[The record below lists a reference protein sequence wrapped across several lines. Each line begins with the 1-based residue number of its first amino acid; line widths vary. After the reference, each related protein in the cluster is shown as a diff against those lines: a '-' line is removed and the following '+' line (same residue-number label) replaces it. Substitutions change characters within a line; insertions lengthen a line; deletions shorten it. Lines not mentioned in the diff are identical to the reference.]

1 VNFSGVTKDI
11 RFPELPRRRRV
22 RIGFLACWHFWQ
34 MPGRVNENR
43 KPQARQSYLC
53 WPMDSH
59 NPLVES
65 SSGLNCLEREMPL
78 MSKPAVSVIVPLY
91 NKAETVEETLSRV
104 LAQTFTDH
112 EIIVV
117 DDGSTDGSASL
128 VAGIADPRLTLI
140 LQDNGGVSVARNR
153 GIMAAQSS
161 WIALLDA
168 DDLWDANHLERQWQ
182 AVHATDV
189 EAAFSNVRLES
200 RPGTP
205 MIKED
210 VPAGA
215 IVDYF
220 DFALTQG
227 GYPNMTSAMII
238 RRDAAIATGLF
249 TVGVAM
255 GEDLDLWCRL
265 ALRGPMLYTAALTVT
280 YNDVPRGHNTAGNL
294 GRRPEFPF
302 FAACL
307 PTLLDRGEIPSRL
320 EASAGRY
327 ANFLV
332 LEYARQLLDRGLNRE
347 ARDVLRHHCNPRL
360 DPMRFGRRYARTYGV
375 GRAAFALSGG
385 RIQSG

>member
-1 VNFSGVTKDI
+1 M
-11 RFPELPRRRRV
+11 R
-22 RIGFLACWHFWQ
+22 
-34 MPGRVNENR
+34 
-43 KPQARQSYLC
+43 
-53 WPMDSH
+53 
-59 NPLVES
+59 
-65 SSGLNCLEREMPL
+65 
-78 MSKPAVSVIVPLY
+78 KPAVSVIVPLY
-91 NKAETVEETLSRV
+91 NKAETVEETINRA
-104 LAQTFTDH
+104 LAQTFNDL

-117 DDGSTDGSASL
+117 DDGSTDGGAAR
-128 VAGIADPRLTLI
+128 VAGICDPRLVLI
-140 LQDNGGVSVARNR
+140 LQDNGGVSAARNR
-153 GIMAAQSS
+153 GIMAAQAD

-168 DDLWDANHLERQWQ
+168 DDHWDADHLARHWQ
-182 AVHATDV
+182 AVQATDL

-200 RPGTP
+200 RPGNP
-205 MIKED
+205 MIADD
-210 VPAGA
+210 VPAGP
-215 IVDYF
+215 VGDYF
-220 DFALTQG
+220 DFALSQG

-238 RRDAAIATGLF
+238 RRDAAIAAGLF

-307 PTLLDRGEIPSRL
+307 PTLLDRGEVPAHL

-360 DPMRFGRRYARTYGV
+360 DPVRFGRRYARTYSV

>member
-1 VNFSGVTKDI
+1 
-11 RFPELPRRRRV
+11 
-22 RIGFLACWHFWQ
+22 
-34 MPGRVNENR
+34 MPIF
-43 KPQARQSYLC
+43 K
-53 WPMDSH
+53 
-59 NPLVES
+59 
-65 SSGLNCLEREMPL
+65 
-78 MSKPAVSVIVPLY
+78 KPAVSVIVPLY
-91 NKAETVEETLSRV
+91 NKAETVEETITRV
-104 LAQTFTDH
+104 LAQTFADL

-117 DDGSTDGSASL
+117 DDGSNDGSAAL
-128 VAGIADPRLTLI
+128 VAGVADPRLTLI
-140 LQDNGGVSVARNR
+140 LQDNGGVSAARNR
-153 GIMAAQSS
+153 GIMAANAN

-168 DDLWDANHLERQWQ
+168 DDHWDADHLERHWQ
-182 AVHATDV
+182 AVQARDV

-200 RPGTP
+200 RPDAP
-205 MIKED
+205 MIAENI
-210 VPAGA
+210 PAGL
-215 IVDYF
+215 VGDYF
-220 DFALTQG
+220 DFALTHG

-238 RRDAAIATGLF
+238 RRDAVIAAGLF

-265 ALRGPMLYTAALTVT
+265 ALRGPLLYTGALTAT
-280 YNDVPRGHNTAGNL
+280 YNDVPRGHNTARNL

-307 PTLLDRGEIPSRL
+307 PTLLDRGEVPTHL

-360 DPMRFGRRYARTYGV
+360 DPMRYGRRYARTYGV